1 MKTLLR
7 RPALALLQ
15 LSALLAL
22 APAWAATPGASSP
35 PRASIDATFQQDRAA
50 CLRSDAQH
58 ERSSCLREAGAV
70 RAEALR
76 GRTAG
81 RDTPETWAQNALLR
95 CQRQTGDNVAICER
109 MVRGE
114 GLLSGTVAGGGVIR
128 ELETPISAPAL
139 EAAPPASREPAR

>member
-1 MKTLLR
+1 MKTLSTR
-7 RPALALLQ
+7 TAFALLQ
-15 LSALLAL
+15 LFALLVL
-22 APAWAATPGASSP
+22 APAWAAAPGGTSP
-35 PRASIDATFQQDRAA
+35 SRASIDATYQQDRAA
-50 CLRSDAQH
+50 CLRSDTQH
-58 ERSSCLREAGAV
+58 ERSSCLREARAV

-81 RDTPETWAQNALLR
+81 RDTPEIWAQNALLR

-128 ELETPISAPAL
+128 ELETPISAPAM
-139 EAAPPASREPAR
+139 EPAPPASREPAR